1 MNQSNMRKWH
11 RSIGIIIALFI
22 IFQAGSGLLITISEF
37 GDTPAHSSKGHEHA
51 EQGERASTWHAVL
64 GWIHHGD
71 SSLMAIYRILLGVGI
86 LVQTIIG
93 AMLFFHLRH
102 RVKSRQP

>member
-1 MNQSNMRKWH
+1 MNQSDMRKWH

-37 GDTPAHSSKGHEHA
+37 DDTLPHSSKGHEHA
-51 EQGERASTWHAVL
+51 EQGEGASAWHAML

-71 SSLMAIYRILLGVGI
+71 SSLMATYRILLGVGI
-86 LVQTIIG
+86 LAQTIIG
-93 AMLFFHLRH
+93 VLLFFNLR
-102 RVKSRQP
+102 RRIKSRQP